1 MVTGAYYLLVT
12 YGHSLPEV
20 RGGHEA
26 WRYTLM
32 SGVIP
37 AIPLIL
43 IRPFLPES
51 PAWRAKKAAGTLQAS
66 ELRRAVPAASSAGRR
81 S

>member
-1 MVTGAYYLLVT
+1 
-12 YGHSLPEV
+12 
-20 RGGHEA
+20 
-26 WRYTLM
+26 M

-51 PAWRAKKAAGTLQAS
+51 PAWQQKKAAGTLKRPSIAALFSPRAATNDDRDHRHVRDGVRRGVRRDSADSSDRAGAS
-66 ELRRAVPAASSAGRR
+66 RGS
-81 S
+81 

>member
-1 MVTGAYYLLVT
+1 MVTGAYYLAVT
-12 YGHSLPEV
+12 YGLAS
-20 RGGHEA
+20 RQSRGHEA

-37 AIPLIL
+37 AIPLML

-51 PAWRAKKAAGTLQAS
+51 PVWQEKKRAGTLSARAS
-66 ELRRAVPAASSAGRR
+66 PRCSGRSSAGRR